1 MSKPHVLIL
10 APFSKQSID
19 DLSRRFNITHCSWL
33 ESMKLRDPDE
43 MANMINHHNSTA
55 VVIESDFIFEET
67 LEQVESL
74 KFIGICRSAINHVDV
89 DSATRNNIAVVN
101 SPARNAR
108 AVAEYVLSVMLN
120 IARKTTAA
128 NNYVHSRMWK
138 NPIDA
143 YIQFRGTELNGKT
156 FGLLG
161 MGDIGKEI
169 ADLMN
174 KIGMKIVAHDPY
186 IKTAPEYV
194 TLTNINQLLACSDF
208 LATVAPLNQETLGFL
223 DRKRLSQMKK
233 GSALITVSGVSIV
246 DQTELLKF
254 IESGYLSGAA
264 IDVFDTHPVAPD
276 SPLLSNDLLM
286 LTPHIGGATDE
297 TIDRYSNMIATDLLL
312 FLEKAKPINIINPEV
327 LNHI

>member
-1 MSKPHVLIL
+1 
-10 APFSKQSID
+10 
-19 DLSRRFNITHCSWL
+19 
-33 ESMKLRDPDE
+33 
-43 MANMINHHNSTA
+43 
-55 VVIESDFIFEET
+55 
-67 LEQVESL
+67 
-74 KFIGICRSAINHVDV
+74 
-89 DSATRNNIAVVN
+89 
-101 SPARNAR
+101 
-108 AVAEYVLSVMLN
+108 MLN

-169 ADLMN
+169 AELMN
-174 KIGMKIVAHDPY
+174 KIGMKIVVHDPY

-264 IDVFDTHPVAPD
+264 IDV
-276 SPLLSNDLLM
+276 LSLI
-286 LTPHIGGATDE
+286 HI
-297 TIDRYSNMIATDLLL
+297 
-312 FLEKAKPINIINPEV
+312 
-327 LNHI
+327 